1 VENGI
6 GKQGALNQVSSSKEL
21 TSQERASLTCPG
33 SETPDDKADSQGI
46 LETPSDDV
54 LTVPLGPPGGGAAAD
69 RISQGDK
76 QNADLSKLATHQ
88 ESLVVSHIQ
97 VSHASSCGKTID
109 DVDEFEEMFGAQA
122 KEERVAKF

>member
-6 GKQGALNQVSSSKEL
+6 RKQGALNQVSSSKEL
-21 TSQERASLTCPG
+21 TSQEGASL
-33 SETPDDKADSQGI
+33 TPDDKADSQGI

>member
-21 TSQERASLTCPG
+21 TSQEGASL
-33 SETPDDKADSQGI
+33 TPDDKADSQGI